1 MIVLWLW
8 SRKAGG
14 GAVWIEIIKTLFAA
28 LAATATVYGAYLALR
43 NWRLGE
49 ENRKIALENTRIAN
63 TNAQNAERWKQAE
76 LASSYLAPLFT
87 DDELIFALRCI
98 DWGTGRIPIPE
109 RHRPMFKDQ
118 AITIDHKPELLA
130 RAMVPR
136 LQDDVRTSEQAMLYR
151 LALDALF
158 TRFEWIGYR
167 VSSGLIHIEDVP
179 DLGYWMELLATWR
192 YAPPPPREASVFLP
206 FLRATG
212 YQQTLR
218 LIEAF
223 GFNTAPVAPDDQAG
237 P

>member
-1 MIVLWLW
+1 M
-8 SRKAGG
+8 
-14 GAVWIEIIKTLFAA
+14 VWIEIIKTLFAA
-28 LAATATVYGAYLALR
+28 IAAAAAGYGAHLALR
-43 NWRLGE
+43 NWRLGV
-49 ENRKIALENTRIAN
+49 ENTRIAN
-63 TNAQNAERWKQAE
+63 TNAENAARWKRAE

-130 RAMVPR
+130 RAMIPR
-136 LQDDVRTSEQAMLYR
+136 LQDDVRASEQAMLYR

-212 YQQTLR
+212 YDQTLR
-218 LIEAF
+218 LITAF
-223 GFNTAPVAPDDQAG
+223 GFDTEPAPASDKQSPDPAG
-237 P
+237 ADAR